1 MCNLSENFSK
11 ILIYVVYV
19 MNAMMYTRKSIVFQ
33 CCLLCKWQLP
43 SAVKCQENKL
53 YRFVSF
59 HQLILLNVLKKFSVN
74 VTQVDFVNDFTRLDT
89 CTFRR
94 KLSFT
99 S

>member
-1 MCNLSENFSK
+1 MYKEKALSS
-11 ILIYVVYV
+11 
-19 MNAMMYTRKSIVFQ
+19 NAVCFANGN
-33 CCLLCKWQLP
+33 CP
-43 SAVKCQENKL
+43 ASAVKCQENKL

-59 HQLILLNVLKKFSVN
+59 HLLILLNVLEKFSVN
-74 VTQVDFVNDFTRLDT
+74 VTQVDFVNDFSHLDT

>member
-59 HQLILLNVLKKFSVN
+59 HRKKKFSVN
-74 VTQVDFVNDFTRLDT
+74 VTQVDFVNDFSRLDT

>member
-1 MCNLSENFSK
+1 MYYTICN
-11 ILIYVVYV
+11 V
-19 MNAMMYTRKSIVFQ
+19 MMYTRKSIVFQ
-33 CCLLCKWQLP
+33 CCRLCKWQLP
-43 SAVKCQENKL
+43 SAMKCQDNKL